1 MPGEASGRRNADTG
15 YEIHEVGERT
25 LYESCS
31 GRLFGRLT
39 LIKARD
45 ARARDSCIGEKILC
59 DSYTGIV
66 PTGSISYGP
75 LAFYP
80 GEEAV
85 MFGLLL
91 ALAGFVLMSLF
102 IAYECLCGRL

>member
-1 MPGEASGRRNADTG
+1 MGG
-15 YEIHEVGERT
+15 
-25 LYESCS
+25 
-31 GRLFGRLT
+31 
-39 LIKARD
+39 
-45 ARARDSCIGEKILC
+45 KILC

-66 PTGSISYGP
+66 PTRSISYGS

-85 MFGLLL
+85 MFGLLA
-91 ALAGFVLMSLF
+91 ALAGVVLMCLF

>member
-1 MPGEASGRRNADTG
+1 M
-15 YEIHEVGERT
+15 
-25 LYESCS
+25 
-31 GRLFGRLT
+31 
-39 LIKARD
+39 
-45 ARARDSCIGEKILC
+45 
-59 DSYTGIV
+59 GIV
-66 PTGSISYGP
+66 PSRSISYGS

-91 ALAGFVLMSLF
+91 ALAGLALMCLF